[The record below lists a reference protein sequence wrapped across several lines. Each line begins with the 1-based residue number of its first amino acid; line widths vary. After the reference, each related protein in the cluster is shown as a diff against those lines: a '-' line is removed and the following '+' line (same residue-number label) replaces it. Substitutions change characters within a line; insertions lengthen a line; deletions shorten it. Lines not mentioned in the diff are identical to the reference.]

1 MSTNNVEF
9 VQNNIYANFETG
21 NIPAILATFDEGITW
36 THHGPR
42 ELIPFAGEWQGITGA
57 GQMLQTFAETVE
69 PVFMNVIDIV
79 ASGDK
84 VVVQINESYRVK
96 ATGKAYTTE
105 VVHIWTIRDGKVMQ
119 FDELYDSAAI
129 AEAFAA

>member
-1 MSTNNVEF
+1 MAVLDE
-9 VQNNIYANFETG
+9 NISW
-21 NIPAILATFDEGITW
+21 I
-36 THHGPR
+36 HHGPR
-42 ELIPFAGEWQGITGA
+42 ELIPFAGEWQGVEGA

-69 PVFMNVIDIV
+69 PVFMNVKDIV

-84 VVVQINESYRVK
+84 VVVQINESYKVK
-96 ATGKAYTTE
+96 ATDKAYVTE
-105 VVHIWTIRDGKVMQ
+105 VVHIWTVQEGKVTR

>member
-21 NIPAILATFDEGITW
+21 NIPAILATFDEGIKW
-36 THHGPR
+36 IHHGPR
-42 ELIPFAGEWQGITGA
+42 EQIPFAGEWNGVEGA

-96 ATGKAYTTE
+96 ATGKAYVTE
-105 VVHIWTIRDGKVMQ
+105 VVHIWTIRDGKVIR

-129 AEAFAA
+129 AEAFTA

>member
-1 MSTNNVEF
+1 MSTNNIEF
-9 VQNNIYANFETG
+9 IQNNVYANFETG
-21 NIPAILATFDEGITW
+21 NIPALMEVLDENISW
-36 THHGPR
+36 VHHGSR
-42 ELIPFAGEWQGITGA
+42 ELIPFAGEWQGVEGA

-69 PVFMNVIDIV
+69 PVFMNVKDIV

-84 VVVQINESYRVK
+84 VVVQINESYKVK
-96 ATGKAYTTE
+96 ATGKAYVTE
-105 VVHIWTIRDGKVMQ
+105 VVHIWTVQEGKVTR

>member
-21 NIPAILATFDEGITW
+21 NIPAILATFDQDIKW

-42 ELIPFAGEWQGITGA
+42 EQIPFAGEWSGVEGA
-57 GQMLQTFAETVE
+57 GQMLRTFAETVE

-96 ATGKAYTTE
+96 ATGKAYVTE
-105 VVHIWTIRDGKVMQ
+105 VVHIWTIRDNKVIR

-129 AEAFAA
+129 AEAFIA

>member
-1 MSTNNVEF
+1 MSNNNIEF

-21 NIPAILATFDEGITW
+21 NIPAILALFDPEIKF

-42 ELIPFAGEWQGITGA
+42 EQIPFAGQWHGVEGA
-57 GQMLQTFAETVE
+57 GQMFQTFAETVE
-69 PVFMNVIDIV
+69 PVFVNVQGIV
-79 ASGDK
+79 ASDDK

-96 ATGKAYTTE
+96 ATGKEYVTE
-105 VVHIWTIRDGKVMQ
+105 VVHIWTIRDDKVVQ

-129 AEAFAA
+129 AAAFVA